1 MGIMSLEEALKKA
14 EEEELDLVEVAP
26 EAKPPVCRLMDY
38 NKYKYEQ
45 ARKEKEARKKQHI
58 IHLKEVRMRPKIGE
72 HDYLF
77 KLHNAEK
84 FLRARDK
91 VKVSM
96 LFRGRERQHQ
106 ELGRELLDRFA
117 KDLEEVGV
125 VEGSPKFEFG
135 RMVMVL
141 APKPA

>member
-1 MGIMSLEEALKKA
+1 M
-14 EEEELDLVEVAP
+14 VEIAP

-38 NKYKYEQ
+38 SKFKYEQ
-45 ARKEKEARKKQHI
+45 SRREKEAKKKQHI

-84 FLRARDK
+84 FLRAKDR
-91 VKVSM
+91 VKVTM
-96 LFRGRERQHQ
+96 LFRGREKQHT

-117 KDLEEVGV
+117 QNLEEVGIR
-125 VEGSPKFEFG
+125 EGEPRFVFG

-141 APKPA
+141 TPKSP

>member
-1 MGIMSLEEALKKA
+1 
-14 EEEELDLVEVAP
+14 
-26 EAKPPVCRLMDY
+26 
-38 NKYKYEQ
+38 
-45 ARKEKEARKKQHI
+45 
-58 IHLKEVRMRPKIGE
+58 
-72 HDYLF
+72 
-77 KLHNAEK
+77 
-84 FLRARDK
+84 
-91 VKVSM
+91 M